1 MEAELVHLR
10 EELTEARG
18 LREVAERE
26 RQEAVRL
33 LQVDLIF
40 EEIFFC
46 FQLVFE
52 PFNIS
57 HTILQDALRKAASAT
72 AIADTQNERVGEVLV
87 VNGATSPDETENN
100 FEHKTEDGCEEAESG
115 CDAKGLEKRE
125 SCESREQK
133 TTVASNRDTG
143 ASKPTK
149 DVEKQD
155 IVERQALVSRNS
167 VILVWYGISH
177 HYLNFTL

>member
-1 MEAELVHLR
+1 M
-10 EELTEARG
+10 
-18 LREVAERE
+18 
-26 RQEAVRL
+26 
-33 LQVDLIF
+33 
-40 EEIFFC
+40 
-46 FQLVFE
+46 
-52 PFNIS
+52 
-57 HTILQDALRKAASAT
+57 QDALRKAASAT
-72 AIADTQNERVGEVLV
+72 AIDSQHEKDGEVPV
-87 VNGATSPDETENN
+87 VNGATYPDETENN

>member
-40 EEIFFC
+40 EEIFCCCNFRE
-46 FQLVFE
+46 VFE
-52 PFNIS
+52 TFNIS

-72 AIADTQNERVGEVLV
+72 ALDGQHEQVGEVPV
-87 VNGATSPDETENN
+87 VNGATYPDETENN
-100 FEHKTEDGCEEAESG
+100 FEHKTENGCEEAENG
-115 CDAKGLEKRE
+115 YDAKGLEKSE

-143 ASKPTK
+143 PSKPTK

-155 IVERQALVSRNS
+155 FVERQALVSRS
-167 VILVWYGISH
+167 
-177 HYLNFTL
+177 

>member
-1 MEAELVHLR
+1 M
-10 EELTEARG
+10 
-18 LREVAERE
+18 
-26 RQEAVRL
+26 
-33 LQVDLIF
+33 
-40 EEIFFC
+40 
-46 FQLVFE
+46 
-52 PFNIS
+52 
-57 HTILQDALRKAASAT
+57 QDALRKAASAT
-72 AIADTQNERVGEVLV
+72 AIDSQHEKDGEVPV
-87 VNGATSPDETENN
+87 VNGATYPDETENN
-100 FEHKTEDGCEEAESG
+100 SKHEVENGCEEAENG
-115 CDAKGLEKRE
+115 YDAKGLEKRE

>member
-40 EEIFFC
+40 EEIFCCCNFRE
-46 FQLVFE
+46 VFE
-52 PFNIS
+52 TFNIS

-72 AIADTQNERVGEVLV
+72 ALDGQHEQVGEVPV
-87 VNGATSPDETENN
+87 VNGATYPDETENN
-100 FEHKTEDGCEEAESG
+100 SKHEVENGCEEAENG
-115 CDAKGLEKRE
+115 YDAKGLEKRE

-133 TTVASNRDTG
+133 TTVASNHDTG
-143 ASKPTK
+143 ASKPSK
-149 DVEKQD
+149 DVEQQD
-155 IVERQALVSRNS
+155 IIERQALVSRS
-167 VILVWYGISH
+167 
-177 HYLNFTL
+177 